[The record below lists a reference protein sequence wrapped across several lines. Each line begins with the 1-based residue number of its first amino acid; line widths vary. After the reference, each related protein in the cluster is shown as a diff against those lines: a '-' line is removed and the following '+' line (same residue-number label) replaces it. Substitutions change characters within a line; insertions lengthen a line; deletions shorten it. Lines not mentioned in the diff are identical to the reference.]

1 MKKALKII
9 IPILLILVVLGS
21 VAWYLLI
28 YDSSFTQELL
38 LQQARKFESNGN
50 HSAAVFVY
58 DLAYSQSGEDD
69 QIAIELAHQFKDIG
83 NYTKAEYTLSNAI
96 ADGATTELYI
106 ELCKTYVEQDKLL
119 DAVKMLENIE
129 NAEIKAELD
138 AMRPA
143 APVADPVEGFYNEYV
158 NLWFHSAE
166 GTLYVTTD
174 GTYPSTANDPYT
186 QEITLPAGETTVYAL
201 SVADNGLVSPVTI
214 CTYTVVGVIEPVSFQ
229 DPAIEAM
236 IRQQLNYSQ
245 DTVIYTNDLWN
256 ITELTVPED
265 TTVYADLAGMT
276 NLKSL
281 TVHSAATEDFSFL
294 SKLKSLE
301 KLEISGV
308 SLSDNDLTVIGAS
321 IALTD
326 LSLTDC
332 NLSSITPL
340 AGLHNLVRLDLS
352 GNSIRD
358 LTALTNMHQLE
369 QLHLSYN
376 AVNSIGV
383 VSSLPELRVLD
394 LSYNN
399 LNSIATIGTCVAIEE
414 LDVTHNKLSDISA
427 VGNLKKLKR
436 FAASENT
443 ITDVSALS
451 ACPELTDLNISS
463 NNVADISLL
472 SNLSQLMYFNFS
484 NNSVTVLPAWSVD
497 CALVTIDGSY
507 NQISSVEELRD
518 LYNLNRVNMDYNT
531 EIESID
537 PLEGCPALVQVDVYG
552 TKVTEVSALTAH
564 SIIVNFDPTSISVD
578 TLEETG
584 ENYEDEYDEYSEE

>member
-1 MKKALKII
+1 MKKAFKII

-21 VAWYLLI
+21 IAWYLLI

-50 HSAAVFVY
+50 HSAAVWVY
-58 DLAYSQSGEDD
+58 NLAYSQSGEDD
-69 QIAIELAHQFKDIG
+69 QVAIELAHQFKDIG

-96 ADGATTELYI
+96 ADSATTELYI
-106 ELCKTYVEQDKLL
+106 ELCKTYIEQDKLL
-119 DAVKMLENIE
+119 DAVRMLDNIQ
-129 NAEIKAELD
+129 NPSIKAELE

-143 APVADPVEGFYNEYV
+143 APVADPAEGFYNEYV
-158 NLWFHSAE
+158 DLLLHSTD

-174 GTYPSTANDPYT
+174 GTYPSVANAPFTD
-186 QEITLPAGETTVYAL
+186 EITLPAGETTVYAL

-214 CTYTVVGVIEPVSFQ
+214 CTYTVVGVIEPVTFQ
-229 DPAIEAM
+229 DPAIETM
-236 IRQQLNYSQ
+236 VRQQLNYSQ

-256 ITELTVPED
+256 ITELIVPED

-281 TVHSAATEDFSFL
+281 TVHSVASNDFSFL

-301 KLEISGV
+301 KLDISGIA
-308 SLSDNDLTVIGAS
+308 LSDDDLALIGS
-321 IALTD
+321 STTLTD

-352 GNSIRD
+352 GNSVRD

-369 QLHLSYN
+369 QLYLSYN

-383 VSSLPELRVLD
+383 VSALPSLRVLD

-399 LNSIATIGTCVAIEE
+399 LNSIATIGTCISLED
-414 LDVTHNKLSDISA
+414 LDVTHNKLSDVSA
-427 VGNLKKLKR
+427 VGNLKKLTR
-436 FAASENT
+436 FAAAENT
-443 ITDVSALS
+443 ISDVTALS
-451 ACPELTDLNISS
+451 ACSELTDLNIAS
-463 NNVADISLL
+463 NTVSDISLL
-472 SNLSQLMYFNFS
+472 CNLSQLMHFNFS
-484 NNSVTVLPAWSVD
+484 NNSVAVLPAWSVD

-518 LYNLNRVNMDYNT
+518 LYNLNRVNLDYNT

-537 PLEGCPALVQVDVYG
+537 ALEGCPALVQVDVYG

-564 SIIVNFDPTSISVD
+564 SIIVNFDPTSISV
-578 TLEETG
+578 EETDA
-584 ENYEDEYDEYSEE
+584 EETVEEVAEEEY

>member
-1 MKKALKII
+1 MKKAFKII

-21 VAWYLLI
+21 IAWYLLI

-50 HSAAVFVY
+50 YSAAVWVY
-58 DLAYSQSGEDD
+58 NLAYSQSGEDD
-69 QIAIELAHQFKDIG
+69 QVAIELAHQFKDIG

-96 ADGATTELYI
+96 ADGATAELYV

-119 DAVKMLENIE
+119 DAVRMLDNIQ
-129 NAEIKAELD
+129 NPAIKAELE

-143 APVADPVEGFYNEYV
+143 APVADPAEGFYNEYV
-158 NLWFHSAE
+158 DLLLHSTD

-174 GTYPSTANDPYT
+174 GTYPSVANAPFTD
-186 QEITLPAGETTVYAL
+186 EITLPAGETTVYAL

-214 CTYTVVGVIEPVSFQ
+214 CTYTVVGVIEPVTFQ
-229 DPAIEAM
+229 DPAIEALV
-236 IRQQLNYSQ
+236 RQQLNYSQ

-256 ITELTVPED
+256 ITELVVPED
-265 TTVYADLAGMT
+265 ATNYADIAGMT

-281 TVHSAATEDFSFL
+281 TVHGAASNDFSFL
-294 SKLKSLE
+294 TTLKSLE

-308 SLSDNDLTVIGAS
+308 SLSSDDLTVIGS
-321 IALTD
+321 TTALTD
-326 LSLTDC
+326 LTLTDC
-332 NLSSITPL
+332 SLSSIASL
-340 AGLHNLVRLDLS
+340 AGLHNLVTLDLS

-358 LTALTNMHQLE
+358 LSALSNMQQLE
-369 QLHLSYN
+369 QLHMSYN
-376 AVNSIGV
+376 AINSIGI
-383 VSSLPELRVLD
+383 VSTLPSLQVLD

-399 LNSIATIGTCVAIEE
+399 LNSIATIGTCISLEE
-414 LDVTHNKLSDISA
+414 LDVTHNKISDISA
-427 VGNLKKLKR
+427 VGNLKQLKR
-436 FAASENT
+436 FAAAENS
-443 ITDVSALS
+443 ITDVAPLS
-451 ACPELTDLNISS
+451 ACRELTELNIAS
-463 NNVADISLL
+463 NTIADISLL
-472 SNLSQLMYFNFS
+472 SNLSNLMYFDFS
-484 NNSVTVLPAWSVD
+484 NNFVTALPAWSVD

-537 PLEGCPALVQVDVYG
+537 ALEGCPALIQVDVYG

-564 SIIVNFDPTSISVD
+564 SIIVNFDPTSISID
-578 TLEETG
+578 ETQTEETV
-584 ENYEDEYDEYSEE
+584 EEVEEEEY